1 MVIEPRSPDDAQVLA
16 LASAQQA
23 ELAALEGETHFS
35 FPLRD
40 HVEFLLGVLD
50 GEPVAC
56 GALQRLEPTVGEVK
70 RMYVQPEHRGRGLS
84 RQILAAIEDLAV
96 RRGMRTLRLETG
108 KYLPVALNL
117 YMSSGYRE
125 IPLFGEYVGRPL
137 SVCFEKDL

>member
-1 MVIEPRSPDDAQVLA
+1 
-16 LASAQQA
+16 A

-117 YMSSGYRE
+117 YMSSGYR
-125 IPLFGEYVGRPL
+125 
-137 SVCFEKDL
+137 